1 MKTKKTKI
9 LPVYRQTVNG
19 KVISIKNVK
28 LSVWIGPDGE
38 EDEGFPASECR
49 RFERAVEKV
58 FPGWYH
64 RFTKKGKHRKDCIS
78 CRRYG
83 KLGVKR

>member
-1 MKTKKTKI
+1 MRTKI
-9 LPVYRQTVNG
+9 LKEYSQVVNG
-19 KVISIKNVK
+19 KRITIKNVTVH
-28 LSVWIGPDGE
+28 VWDDGE
-38 EDEGFPASECR
+38 AFSATECR

-64 RFTKKGKHRKDCIS
+64 RFTKKGKHRKNCIS

-83 KLGVKR
+83 KIGVKR

>member
-1 MKTKKTKI
+1 MRTKTI
-9 LPVYRQTVNG
+9 PEYSQVVNG
-19 KVISIKNVK
+19 KRITIKNVK
-28 LSVWIGPDGE
+28 VAIFKIDGKDE
-38 EDEGFPASECR
+38 EAFPASEGR

-64 RFTKKGKHRKDCIS
+64 RFTKTGRHRKNCIS

-83 KLGVKR
+83 KMGVKR

>member
-1 MKTKKTKI
+1 MRLTI
-9 LPVYRQTVNG
+9 LPEYSQVVNG
-19 KVISIKNVK
+19 QRITIKNVK
-28 LSVWIGPDGE
+28 VHVWDDGE
-38 EDEGFPASECR
+38 AFPATECR

-64 RFTKKGKHRKDCIS
+64 RFTKTGKHRKNCVS

-83 KLGVKR
+83 KMGTKRG

>member
-1 MKTKKTKI
+1 MKMKI
-9 LPVYRQTVNG
+9 LPNYRQTVNG
-19 KVISIKNVK
+19 KVITIKNVK
-28 LSVWIGPDGE
+28 VVVF
-38 EDEGFPASECR
+38 EDDDTEGFPASECR

-64 RFTKKGKHRKDCIS
+64 RFTKKGKHRKNCVS

-83 KLGVKR
+83 KMGVKR

>member
-1 MKTKKTKI
+1 MKTKI
-9 LPVYRQTVNG
+9 IPFYRQTVNG
-19 KVISIKNVK
+19 KVITIKNVK
-28 LSVWIGPDGE
+28 MFMWKLDGKWE
-38 EDEGFPASECR
+38 EAFPASECR

-64 RFTKKGKHRKDCIS
+64 RFTKKGKHKKNCVS

-83 KLGVKR
+83 KMGVKR

>member
-1 MKTKKTKI
+1 MKTKI
-9 LPVYRQTVNG
+9 LPFYRQTVNG
-19 KVISIKNVK
+19 KVITIKNVK
-28 LSVWIGPDGE
+28 ITVFDDGN
-38 EDEGFPASECR
+38 EGFPASECQ

-64 RFTKKGKHRKDCIS
+64 RFTKTGKHRKNCVS

-83 KLGVKR
+83 KMGVKR

>member
-1 MKTKKTKI
+1 MKTKI
-9 LPVYRQTVNG
+9 LPIYRQTVNG
-19 KVISIKNVK
+19 KVITIKNVK
-28 LSVWIGPDGE
+28 VTTFEDGV
-38 EDEGFPASECR
+38 EGFPASESR

-83 KLGVKR
+83 KMGVPR